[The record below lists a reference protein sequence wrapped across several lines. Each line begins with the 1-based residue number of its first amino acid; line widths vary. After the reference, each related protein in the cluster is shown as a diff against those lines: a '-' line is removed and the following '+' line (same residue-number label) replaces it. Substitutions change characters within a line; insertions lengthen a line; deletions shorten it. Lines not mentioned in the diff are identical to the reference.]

1 MGQWIKTDFGS
12 IAFLDH
18 HDPFPNTDQALI
30 EPNGLIAISNT
41 LKSERI
47 IEAYKQ
53 GIFPWFNQHEPILW
67 WSPDP
72 RLVLFPDDLKIS
84 SSLSKKIKKNDYQF
98 EVDKNFLSV
107 IKSCSEVKRKDQDGT
122 WIDERIINAY
132 SELHQMKIAHS
143 FEIYFNGNLV
153 GGLYGIILDDVFFGE
168 SMFHYE
174 TDASK
179 IAFVL
184 AIQYLENMG
193 VKMIDCQMKTKH
205 LLSFGAKEITRN
217 HFIQL
222 LNTYIKT

>member
-41 LKSERI
+41 LKTERI
-47 IEAYKQ
+47 IEAYKH

-84 SSLSKKIKKNDYQF
+84 SSLSKKIKKNNYQF

-132 SELHQMKIAHS
+132 TELHQMKIAHS

-168 SMFHYE
+168 SMFHYK

>member
-84 SSLSKKIKKNDYQF
+84 SSLSKKIKKNNYQF

-122 WIDERIINAY
+122 
-132 SELHQMKIAHS
+132 
-143 FEIYFNGNLV
+143 
-153 GGLYGIILDDVFFGE
+153 
-168 SMFHYE
+168 
-174 TDASK
+174 
-179 IAFVL
+179 
-184 AIQYLENMG
+184 
-193 VKMIDCQMKTKH
+193 
-205 LLSFGAKEITRN
+205 
-217 HFIQL
+217 
-222 LNTYIKT
+222 

>member
-1 MGQWIKTDFGS
+1 MGQWVKTDFGS

-84 SSLSKKIKKNDYQF
+84 SSLSKKIKKNNYQF

-132 SELHQMKIAHS
+132 AELHQIKIAHS

>member
-41 LKSERI
+41 LKTERI

-84 SSLSKKIKKNDYQF
+84 SSLSKKIKKNNYQF

-132 SELHQMKIAHS
+132 TELHQMKIAHS
-143 FEIYFNGNLV
+143 FEIYLNGNLV

-168 SMFHYE
+168 SMFHYK

-184 AIQYLENMG
+184 AVQYLKKMG

-217 HFIQL
+217 QFIQL
-222 LNTYIKT
+222 LNNYIKT

>member
-53 GIFPWFNQHEPILW
+53 GIFPWFNHNEPILW
-67 WSPDP
+67 WSPNP

-84 SSLSKKIKKNDYQF
+84 SSLSKKIKKNNYQF
-98 EVDKNFLSV
+98 EIDKNFISV

-122 WIDERIINAY
+122 WIDERIIKAY
-132 SELHQMKIAHS
+132 SELYQMEIAHS
-143 FEIYFNGNLV
+143 FEIYFNENLV
-153 GGLYGIILDDVFFGE
+153 GGLYGIILDNVFFGE
-168 SMFHYE
+168 SMFYYE

-184 AIQYLENMG
+184 AVQYLKNIG

-217 HFIQL
+217 QFIQL
-222 LNTYIKT
+222 LNNYIKT

>member
-30 EPNGLIAISNT
+30 EPNGLIAISNI
-41 LKSERI
+41 LKAERI

-53 GIFPWFNQHEPILW
+53 GIFPWFNHNEPILW
-67 WSPDP
+67 WSPNP

-84 SSLSKKIKKNDYQF
+84 SSLSKKIKKNNYQF
-98 EVDKNFLSV
+98 EIDKNFISV

-122 WIDERIINAY
+122 WIDERIIKAY
-132 SELHQMKIAHS
+132 SELYQMEIAHS
-143 FEIYFNGNLV
+143 FEIYFNENLV
-153 GGLYGIILDDVFFGE
+153 GGLYGVILDNVFFGE
-168 SMFHYE
+168 SMFYYE

-184 AIQYLENMG
+184 AVQYLKNIG

-217 HFIQL
+217 QFIQL

>member
-72 RLVLFPDDLKIS
+72 RLVLFPDDLKIL
-84 SSLSKKIKKNDYQF
+84 SSLSKKIKKNNYQF

-107 IKSCSEVKRKDQDGT
+107 IKSCSEVKRKNQDGT
-122 WIDERIINAY
+122 WIDERMIIAY

>member
-84 SSLSKKIKKNDYQF
+84 SSLSKKIKKNNYQF

-122 WIDERIINAY
+122 WIDERMINAY

>member
-30 EPNGLIAISNT
+30 EPNGLIAISNI
-41 LKSERI
+41 LEAERI

-53 GIFPWFNQHEPILW
+53 GIFPWFNHNEPILW
-67 WSPDP
+67 WSPNP

-84 SSLSKKIKKNDYQF
+84 SSLSKKIKKNNYQF
-98 EVDKNFLSV
+98 EIDKNFISV

-122 WIDERIINAY
+122 WIDERIIKAY
-132 SELHQMKIAHS
+132 SELYQMEIAHS
-143 FEIYFNGNLV
+143 FEIYFNENLV
-153 GGLYGIILDDVFFGE
+153 GGLYGIILDNVFFGE
-168 SMFHYE
+168 SMFYYE

-184 AIQYLENMG
+184 AVQYLKNIG

-217 HFIQL
+217 QFIQL

>member
-84 SSLSKKIKKNDYQF
+84 SSLSKKIKKNNYQF

-132 SELHQMKIAHS
+132 TELHQMKIAHS
-143 FEIYFNGNLV
+143 FEIYFNRNLV

-168 SMFHYE
+168 SMFHYK

>member
-84 SSLSKKIKKNDYQF
+84 SSLSKKIRKNNYQF

>member
-1 MGQWIKTDFGS
+1 MGQWVKTDFGS

-41 LKSERI
+41 LKTERI

-84 SSLSKKIKKNDYQF
+84 SSLSKKIKKNNYQF

-132 SELHQMKIAHS
+132 AELHQIKIAHS

>member
-41 LKSERI
+41 LKTERI

-84 SSLSKKIKKNDYQF
+84 SSLSKKIKKNNYQF

>member
-41 LKSERI
+41 LKTERI

-67 WSPDP
+67 WSPNP
-72 RLVLFPDDLKIS
+72 RLVLFPDNLKIS
-84 SSLSKKIKKNDYQF
+84 SSFSKKIKKNNYQF

-184 AIQYLENMG
+184 AVQYLKKMG
-193 VKMIDCQMKTKH
+193 VKMIDCQMKTNH

-217 HFIQL
+217 QFIQL
-222 LNTYIKT
+222 LNNYIKT

>member
-30 EPNGLIAISNT
+30 EPNGLIAISNI
-41 LKSERI
+41 LKAERI

-53 GIFPWFNQHEPILW
+53 GIFPWFNHNEPILW
-67 WSPDP
+67 WSPNP

-132 SELHQMKIAHS
+132 TELHQMKIAHS

-184 AIQYLENMG
+184 AVQYLKKMG

-205 LLSFGAKEITRN
+205 LLSLGAKEITRN
-217 HFIQL
+217 QFIQL

>member
-1 MGQWIKTDFGS
+1 MGQWVKTDFGS

-41 LKSERI
+41 LKTERI

-72 RLVLFPDDLKIS
+72 RLVLLPDDLKIS
-84 SSLSKKIKKNDYQF
+84 SSLSKKIKKNNYQF

-132 SELHQMKIAHS
+132 AELHQIKIAHS

>member
-41 LKSERI
+41 LKTERI

-67 WSPDP
+67 WSPNP
-72 RLVLFPDDLKIS
+72 RLVLFPDNLKIS
-84 SSLSKKIKKNDYQF
+84 SSLSMKIKKNNYQF

-184 AIQYLENMG
+184 AVQYLKKMG
-193 VKMIDCQMKTKH
+193 VKMIDCQMKTNH

-217 HFIQL
+217 QFIQL
-222 LNTYIKT
+222 LNNYIKT

>member
-41 LKSERI
+41 LKTERI

-84 SSLSKKIKKNDYQF
+84 SSLSKKIKKNNYQF

-217 HFIQL
+217 QFIRL
-222 LNTYIKT
+222 LNNYIKT